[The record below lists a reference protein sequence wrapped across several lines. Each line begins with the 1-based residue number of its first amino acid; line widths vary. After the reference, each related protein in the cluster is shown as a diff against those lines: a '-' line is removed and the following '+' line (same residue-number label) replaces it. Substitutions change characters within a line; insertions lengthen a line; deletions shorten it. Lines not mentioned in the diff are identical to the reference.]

1 MNKNDYIKSVE
12 KIELSADFYERTEK
26 KMLEAAENTSRKKPT
41 KIINIAKISAMA
53 AGFALLC
60 AWTLIAVTGN
70 NFKLTTETADNS
82 VDAVAAETT
91 EATMAAAE
99 TVHDL
104 LTDDDA
110 SGAPLMPDRMIEDA
124 AVENDEPSYV
134 NGEPYEEVTSPA
146 HFPDDTV
153 AVPQTTTEKE
163 FPTQTAVEKEFPIV
177 NRVDATTTMVTEP
190 VDVDGKVQSTMVP
203 VIDNVPV
210 ATMPVAYHEPIIT
223 ECGQN
228 GKFVVIDYKNNSGE
242 EITTGYDYFFY
253 KVEKG
258 KPVMQS
264 VTYIE
269 IALILPHGSDVTIKI
284 DTSELSDGEYIV
296 KKMFPDVDYTSEV
309 SFRIENGVLI
319 FPGK

>member
-1 MNKNDYIKSVE
+1 MNKNDYIKAVDE
-12 KIELSADFYERTEK
+12 IELSADFYEKAEK
-26 KMLEAAENTSRKKPT
+26 KMLEAAEKTSKKKPT

-70 NFKLTTETADNS
+70 NFKLTTETTDNS
-82 VDAVAAETT
+82 VDAVANETT
-91 EATMAAAE
+91 AATMAGAE

-104 LTDDDA
+104 LTDDMQ
-110 SGAPLMPDRMIEDA
+110 GAPLMPDGMIDDA
-124 AVENDEPSYV
+124 DAMETTEILYT
-134 NGEPYEEVTSPA
+134 NGEEYEEVTSPA

-153 AVPQTTTEKE
+153 AVPQTTVEKE
-163 FPTQTAVEKEFPIV
+163 FPTV
-177 NRVDATTTMVTEP
+177 NRVDVTTTMVTNP
-190 VDVDGKVQSTMVP
+190 DKNDGEVQSQSTMVP
-203 VIDNVPV
+203 VVDGAPV

-242 EITTGYDYFFY
+242 KITTGYDYFFY
-253 KVEKG
+253 KIEKG

-264 VTYIE
+264 VAFIE

>member
-91 EATMAAAE
+91 DATMAGAMDEADT

-110 SGAPLMPDRMIEDA
+110 SGAPLMPDGMIEDA

-134 NGEPYEEVTSPA
+134 DGEPYEEVTSPA

-153 AVPQTTTEKE
+153 DVP
-163 FPTQTAVEKEFPIV
+163 QTAVEKEFPI
-177 NRVDATTTMVTEP
+177 NKFDATTTMVTEP
-190 VDVDGKVQSTMVP
+190 VDVDGKVQSTMAP

-210 ATMPVAYHEPIIT
+210 ATMPVAYYKPIIT

-242 EITTGYDYFFY
+242 ELTTGYDYFLY

-258 KPVMQS
+258 KTVMQS
-264 VTYIE
+264 VTFIE
-269 IALILPHGSDVTIKI
+269 IALILPHGADVTIKI

>member
-26 KMLEAAENTSRKKPT
+26 KMLEAANKKKPT
-41 KIINIAKISAMA
+41 KIINIAKISATA

-82 VDAVAAETT
+82 IDAVANETT
-91 EATMAAAE
+91 DATMAGAE

-104 LTDDDA
+104 LTDDA
-110 SGAPLMPDRMIEDA
+110 IGAPLMPDGMIDDA
-124 AVENDEPSYV
+124 AVEHDEPSYV

-146 HFPDDTV
+146 HFPEDTV
-153 AVPQTTTEKE
+153 DVPQTT
-163 FPTQTAVEKEFPIV
+163 AEKEFPIV
-177 NRVDATTTMVTEP
+177 NRVDVTTTMVTKP
-190 VDVDGKVQSTMVP
+190 VVADDKVQSTMVP

-242 EITTGYDYFFY
+242 ELTTGYDYFFY

-264 VTYIE
+264 VTFIE
-269 IALILPHGSDVTIKI
+269 IALILPHGADVTIKI

-309 SFRIENGVLI
+309 SFRIENGVVI

>member
-1 MNKNDYIKSVE
+1 MNKNDYIKSVD

-26 KMLEAAENTSRKKPT
+26 KMLEAANKKKPT

-70 NFKLTTETADNS
+70 NFKLTTETAENS
-82 VDAVAAETT
+82 IDAVANETD
-91 EATMAAAE
+91 ATMAGAE

-104 LTDDDA
+104 LTDDA
-110 SGAPLMPDRMIEDA
+110 IGAPLMPDWMIEDE

-153 AVPQTTTEKE
+153 AVPQTT
-163 FPTQTAVEKEFPIV
+163 VEKEFPIV
-177 NRVDATTTMVTEP
+177 NRVDVTTTMVTEP
-190 VDVDGKVQSTMVP
+190 MDADVKVQSTMEPTV
-203 VIDNVPV
+203 DNVPV
-210 ATMPVAYHEPIIT
+210 ATMPAAYYEPIIT

-242 EITTGYDYFFY
+242 ELTTGYDYFFY

-264 VTYIE
+264 VTFIE
-269 IALILPHGSDVTIKI
+269 IALILPHGADVTIKI

>member
-26 KMLEAAENTSRKKPT
+26 KMLEAAENTSKKKPT

-53 AGFALLC
+53 AGFAILC
-60 AWTLIAVTGN
+60 AWTLIAVSGN

-82 VDAVAAETT
+82 VDAVAAETD
-91 EATMAAAE
+91 ATMAAAE

-104 LTDDDA
+104 LTDDMQ
-110 SGAPLMPDRMIEDA
+110 GAPLMPDGMIDDA

-134 NGEPYEEVTSPA
+134 DGEPYEEVTSPA

-153 AVPQTTTEKE
+153 AVPQTTAEKE
-163 FPTQTAVEKEFPIV
+163 FPTV
-177 NRVDATTTMVTEP
+177 NRVDVTTTMVTEP
-190 VDVDGKVQSTMVP
+190 MNADDKVQSTMEPTV
-203 VIDNVPV
+203 DNVSV

-242 EITTGYDYFFY
+242 ELITGYDYFFY

-269 IALILPHGSDVTIKI
+269 IALILPHGADVTIKI

>member
-82 VDAVAAETT
+82 VDAVAAETD
-91 EATMAAAE
+91 ATMAAAE

-104 LTDDDA
+104 LTDDMQ
-110 SGAPLMPDRMIEDA
+110 GAPLMPDGMIEDA

-153 AVPQTTTEKE
+153 DVP
-163 FPTQTAVEKEFPIV
+163 QTAVEKEFPI
-177 NRVDATTTMVTEP
+177 NRFDATTTMVTEP

-210 ATMPVAYHEPIIT
+210 ATMPVAYDAPI
-223 ECGQN
+223 
-228 GKFVVIDYKNNSGE
+228 VV
-242 EITTGYDYFFY
+242 T
-253 KVEKG
+253 KVIRKG
-258 KPVMQS
+258 KM
-264 VTYIE
+264 
-269 IALILPHGSDVTIKI
+269 LL
-284 DTSELSDGEYIV
+284 
-296 KKMFPDVDYTSEV
+296 
-309 SFRIENGVLI
+309 
-319 FPGK
+319 

>member
-82 VDAVAAETT
+82 IDAVANETT
-91 EATMAAAE
+91 DATMAAAE

-110 SGAPLMPDRMIEDA
+110 SGAPLMPDGMIEDA

-134 NGEPYEEVTSPA
+134 DGEPYEEVTSPA
-146 HFPDDTV
+146 YDPNG
-153 AVPQTTTEKE
+153 AVNNIGA
-163 FPTQTAVEKEFPIV
+163 QTAVEKEFPI
-177 NRVDATTTMVTEP
+177 NRFDVTTTMVTEP

-210 ATMPVAYHEPIIT
+210 ATMPAAYHEPIIT

-242 EITTGYDYFFY
+242 ELTTGYDYFFY

-258 KPVMQS
+258 KPVMQN
-264 VTYIE
+264 VTFIE
-269 IALILPHGSDVTIKI
+269 IALILPHGADVTIKI

>member
-26 KMLEAAENTSRKKPT
+26 KMLEAAENTSKKKPT

-82 VDAVAAETT
+82 IDAVANETD
-91 EATMAAAE
+91 ATMAGAE

-110 SGAPLMPDRMIEDA
+110 SGAPLMPDWMIEDEA
-124 AVENDEPSYV
+124 IENDEPSYV

-146 HFPDDTV
+146 YDPNT
-153 AVPQTTTEKE
+153 AVDNVGA
-163 FPTQTAVEKEFPIV
+163 QTAVEKEFPTV
-177 NRVDATTTMVTEP
+177 NRVDVTTTMVTEP
-190 VDVDGKVQSTMVP
+190 VDADGKVQSTVVP
-203 VIDNVPV
+203 VVDNVPV
-210 ATMPVAYHEPIIT
+210 ATMPAAYHEPIIT

-242 EITTGYDYFFY
+242 KITTGYDYFFY

-258 KPVMQS
+258 KPIMQS
-264 VTYIE
+264 VTFIE
-269 IALILPHGSDVTIKI
+269 IALILPHGADVTIKI

-309 SFRIENGVLI
+309 SFRIENGVAV

>member
-82 VDAVAAETT
+82 VDAVAAET

-104 LTDDDA
+104 LTDDMQ
-110 SGAPLMPDRMIEDA
+110 GAPLMPDGMIEDA

-153 AVPQTTTEKE
+153 AVPQTTAEKEFPTQTAVEKE

-228 GKFVVIDYKNNSGE
+228 GKFVV
-242 EITTGYDYFFY
+242 
-253 KVEKG
+253 
-258 KPVMQS
+258 
-264 VTYIE
+264 
-269 IALILPHGSDVTIKI
+269 
-284 DTSELSDGEYIV
+284 
-296 KKMFPDVDYTSEV
+296 
-309 SFRIENGVLI
+309 
-319 FPGK
+319 

>member
-26 KMLEAAENTSRKKPT
+26 KMLEAAKNTSKKKPT

-60 AWTLIAVTGN
+60 AWTLIAVSGN

-82 VDAVAAETT
+82 VDAVAAETD
-91 EATMAAAE
+91 ATMAAAE

-104 LTDDDA
+104 LTDDMQ
-110 SGAPLMPDRMIEDA
+110 GAPLMPDGMIDDA

-134 NGEPYEEVTSPA
+134 DGEPYEEVTSPA

-153 AVPQTTTEKE
+153 AVPQTTAEKE
-163 FPTQTAVEKEFPIV
+163 FPTV
-177 NRVDATTTMVTEP
+177 NRVDVTTTMVTEP
-190 VDVDGKVQSTMVP
+190 MNADDKVQSTMEPTV
-203 VIDNVPV
+203 DNVSV

-242 EITTGYDYFFY
+242 ELITGYDYFFY

-269 IALILPHGSDVTIKI
+269 IALILPHGADVTIKI

>member
-1 MNKNDYIKSVE
+1 MNKNDYIKSVD
-12 KIELSADFYERTEK
+12 KIELSADFYEKAEK
-26 KMLEAAENTSRKKPT
+26 KMLEATENTNKKKPT
-41 KIINIAKISAMA
+41 KIMNIAKISAVA

-70 NFKLTTETADNS
+70 NFKLTTETADKS
-82 VDAVAAETT
+82 ADAVANETN
-91 EATMAAAE
+91 ATMAAAE

-104 LTDDDA
+104 LTDDMLQA
-110 SGAPLMPDRMIEDA
+110 APLMPDDMVDDA

-146 HFPDDTV
+146 HFPEDTV
-153 AVPQTTTEKE
+153 AVPQTT
-163 FPTQTAVEKEFPIV
+163 AEKEFPI
-177 NRVDATTTMVTEP
+177 NRFDATTTMVTEP
-190 VDVDGKVQSTMVP
+190 VDVDGKVQSTMEPTV
-203 VIDNVPV
+203 DNVPV

-242 EITTGYDYFFY
+242 ELTTGYDYFFY

-264 VTYIE
+264 VTFIE

>member
-26 KMLEAAENTSRKKPT
+26 KMLEAAENTSKKKPT

-60 AWTLIAVTGN
+60 AWTLIAVSGN

-82 VDAVAAETT
+82 VDAVAAETD
-91 EATMAAAE
+91 ATMAAAE

-104 LTDDDA
+104 LTDDMQ
-110 SGAPLMPDRMIEDA
+110 GAPLMPDGMIDDA

-134 NGEPYEEVTSPA
+134 DGEPYEEVTSPA

-153 AVPQTTTEKE
+153 AVPQTTAEKE
-163 FPTQTAVEKEFPIV
+163 FPTV
-177 NRVDATTTMVTEP
+177 NRVDVTTTMVTEP
-190 VDVDGKVQSTMVP
+190 MNADDKVQSTMEPTV
-203 VIDNVPV
+203 DNVSV

-242 EITTGYDYFFY
+242 ELITGYDYFFY

-269 IALILPHGSDVTIKI
+269 IALILPHGADVTIKI

>member
-82 VDAVAAETT
+82 IDAVAAETT
-91 EATMAAAE
+91 EATMAGAMDEADT

-124 AVENDEPSYV
+124 AVENGEPSYV
-134 NGEPYEEVTSPA
+134 DGELYEEVTSPA

-153 AVPQTTTEKE
+153 AVPQTTVEKE
-163 FPTQTAVEKEFPIV
+163 FPTV

-190 VDVDGKVQSTMVP
+190 VDVDGKVQSTMEPTV
-203 VIDNVPV
+203 DNVPV

-242 EITTGYDYFFY
+242 ELTTGYDYFFY

>member
-1 MNKNDYIKSVE
+1 MNKNDYIKSVD

-26 KMLEAAENTSRKKPT
+26 KMLEAANKKKTT

-82 VDAVAAETT
+82 VDAVAAETD
-91 EATMAAAE
+91 ATMAGAE

-104 LTDDDA
+104 LTDDMQ
-110 SGAPLMPDRMIEDA
+110 GAPLMPDGMIDDD

-153 AVPQTTTEKE
+153 AVPQTT
-163 FPTQTAVEKEFPIV
+163 AEKEFPIV
-177 NRVDATTTMVTEP
+177 NRVDVTTTMVTEP
-190 VDVDGKVQSTMVP
+190 MDADVKVQSTMEPTV
-203 VIDNVPV
+203 DNVPV
-210 ATMPVAYHEPIIT
+210 ATMPAVYHEPIIT

-242 EITTGYDYFFY
+242 ELITGYDYFFY

-264 VTYIE
+264 VAFIE

>member
-26 KMLEAAENTSRKKPT
+26 KMLEAAENTSKKKTT

-82 VDAVAAETT
+82 IDAVANETT
-91 EATMAAAE
+91 DATMAAAE

-104 LTDDDA
+104 LTDDMQ
-110 SGAPLMPDRMIEDA
+110 GAPLMPDGMIEDA

-153 AVPQTTTEKE
+153 AVPQTTVEKE
-163 FPTQTAVEKEFPIV
+163 FPTV

-242 EITTGYDYFFY
+242 ELITGYDYFFY

-264 VTYIE
+264 VTFIE
-269 IALILPHGSDVTIKI
+269 IALILPHGADVTIKI

>member
-82 VDAVAAETT
+82 IDAVANETT
-91 EATMAAAE
+91 DATMAAAE

-110 SGAPLMPDRMIEDA
+110 SGAPLMPDGMIEDA

-153 AVPQTTTEKE
+153 AVPQTTAEKE
-163 FPTQTAVEKEFPIV
+163 FPTV

-203 VIDNVPV
+203 VIDEMPV
-210 ATMPVAYHEPIIT
+210 ATMATPYDAPIVVT
-223 ECGQN
+223 KSYQKGN
-228 GKFVVIDYKNNSGE
+228 NVVISFENCSGQTIE
-242 EITTGYDYFFY
+242 TGYDYFLF
-253 KVEKG
+253 KIEKG
-258 KPVMQS
+258 TPVMQS
-264 VTYIE
+264 VTFIE
-269 IALILPHGSDVTIKI
+269 ILMIIPDGKDITLKI
-284 DTSELSDGEYIV
+284 DATNLSDGEYLV
-296 KKMFPDVDYTSEV
+296 RKMFTDIDYTSEV
-309 SFRIENGVLI
+309 SFRIENGVAV

>member
-1 MNKNDYIKSVE
+1 MNKNDYIKSID

-26 KMLEAAENTSRKKPT
+26 KMLEAANKKKPT

-82 VDAVAAETT
+82 VDAVANETD
-91 EATMAAAE
+91 ATMAGAE

-104 LTDDDA
+104 LTDDMQ
-110 SGAPLMPDRMIEDA
+110 GAPLMPDGMIEDA

-153 AVPQTTTEKE
+153 AVPQTTVEKE
-163 FPTQTAVEKEFPIV
+163 FPTV
-177 NRVDATTTMVTEP
+177 NRVDVTTTMVTEP
-190 VDVDGKVQSTMVP
+190 MDADIKVQSTMEPTV
-203 VIDNVPV
+203 DNVPV

-242 EITTGYDYFFY
+242 ELTTGYDYFFY

-264 VTYIE
+264 VTFIE
-269 IALILPHGSDVTIKI
+269 IALILPHGADVTIKI

>member
-82 VDAVAAETT
+82 VDAVAAETD
-91 EATMAAAE
+91 ATMAGAMDEADT

-104 LTDDDA
+104 LTDEMQ
-110 SGAPLMPDRMIEDA
+110 GAPLMPDGMIEDA
-124 AVENDEPSYV
+124 AVETTEIAYT
-134 NGEPYEEVTSPA
+134 NGEEYEEVTSPA

-153 AVPQTTTEKE
+153 AVPQATAEKE
-163 FPTQTAVEKEFPIV
+163 IPT
-177 NRVDATTTMVTEP
+177 NRFDVTTTMVTEP
-190 VDVDGKVQSTMVP
+190 VNADGKVQSTMEP

-223 ECGQN
+223 ECGQD
-228 GKFVVIDYKNNSGE
+228 GKIVVIDYKNNSGE
-242 EITTGYDYFFY
+242 ELITGYDYFFY

-264 VTYIE
+264 VTFIE

>member
-1 MNKNDYIKSVE
+1 MNKNDYIKAVDN
-12 KIELSADFYERTEK
+12 IELSDDFYAKAEK
-26 KMLEAAENTSRKKPT
+26 KMLEAAELSGKKKPT

-82 VDAVAAETT
+82 VDAVAAETD
-91 EATMAAAE
+91 ATMAGAE

-104 LTDDDA
+104 LTDDNA
-110 SGAPLMPDRMIEDA
+110 GAPLMPDGMIEDA

-153 AVPQTTTEKE
+153 AVPQTT
-163 FPTQTAVEKEFPIV
+163 AEKEFPI
-177 NRVDATTTMVTEP
+177 NRFDATTTMVTEP
-190 VDVDGKVQSTMVP
+190 VDVDGKVQSTMEPTV
-203 VIDNVPV
+203 DNVPV

-242 EITTGYDYFFY
+242 ELITGYDYFFY

-264 VTYIE
+264 VTFIE
-269 IALILPHGSDVTIKI
+269 IALILPHGADVTIKI

>member
-82 VDAVAAETT
+82 VDAVAAETD
-91 EATMAAAE
+91 ATMAAAE

-104 LTDDDA
+104 LTDDMQ
-110 SGAPLMPDRMIEDA
+110 GAPLMPDGMIEDE

-146 HFPDDTV
+146 YDPNT
-153 AVPQTTTEKE
+153 AVDNVGA
-163 FPTQTAVEKEFPIV
+163 QTAVEKEFPI
-177 NRVDATTTMVTEP
+177 NRFDATTTMVTEP
-190 VDVDGKVQSTMVP
+190 VDVDGKVQSTMEPTV
-203 VIDNVPV
+203 DNVPV

-242 EITTGYDYFFY
+242 ELTTGYDYFFY

-269 IALILPHGSDVTIKI
+269 IALILPHGADVTIKI

>member
-70 NFKLTTETADNS
+70 NFKLTTETAENS
-82 VDAVAAETT
+82 IDAVAAETD
-91 EATMAAAE
+91 ATMAGAMDEADT

-104 LTDDDA
+104 LTDDV
-110 SGAPLMPDRMIEDA
+110 SGAPLMPDGMIEDE

-153 AVPQTTTEKE
+153 DVP
-163 FPTQTAVEKEFPIV
+163 QTAVEKEFPIV
-177 NRVDATTTMVTEP
+177 NRVDVTTTMVTEP
-190 VDVDGKVQSTMVP
+190 VDVDGNVQSTMVP

-242 EITTGYDYFFY
+242 ELTTGYDYFFY

-264 VTYIE
+264 VTFIE
-269 IALILPHGSDVTIKI
+269 IALILPHGADVTIKI

>member
-1 MNKNDYIKSVE
+1 MNKNDYIKSID

-26 KMLEAAENTSRKKPT
+26 KMLEAAENTSKKKPI

-60 AWTLIAVTGN
+60 AWTLIAVSGN

-82 VDAVAAETT
+82 IDAVANETD
-91 EATMAAAE
+91 ATMAGAE

-104 LTDDDA
+104 LTDDMQ
-110 SGAPLMPDRMIEDA
+110 GAPLMPDGMIEDA

-153 AVPQTTTEKE
+153 AVPQTTAEKE
-163 FPTQTAVEKEFPIV
+163 FPTV
-177 NRVDATTTMVTEP
+177 NRVDVTTTMVTEP
-190 VDVDGKVQSTMVP
+190 MDADIKVQSTMEPTV
-203 VIDNVPV
+203 DNVPV

-242 EITTGYDYFFY
+242 ELTTGYDYFFY

-264 VTYIE
+264 VAFIE

>member
-1 MNKNDYIKSVE
+1 MNKNDYIKSID

-26 KMLEAAENTSRKKPT
+26 KMLEAANKKKPT

-82 VDAVAAETT
+82 VDAVANETD
-91 EATMAAAE
+91 ATMAGAE

-104 LTDDDA
+104 LTDDMQ
-110 SGAPLMPDRMIEDA
+110 GAPLMPDGMIEDA

-153 AVPQTTTEKE
+153 AVPQTTVEKE
-163 FPTQTAVEKEFPIV
+163 FPTV
-177 NRVDATTTMVTEP
+177 NRVDVTTTMVTEP
-190 VDVDGKVQSTMVP
+190 MDADIKVQSTMEPTV
-203 VIDNVPV
+203 DNVPV

-242 EITTGYDYFFY
+242 ELITGYDYFFY

-264 VTYIE
+264 VAFIE

>member
-82 VDAVAAETT
+82 IDAVAAETT
-91 EATMAAAE
+91 DATMAAAG

-110 SGAPLMPDRMIEDA
+110 SGAPLMPDGMIEDA

-146 HFPDDTV
+146 YDPNT
-153 AVPQTTTEKE
+153 AVDNVGA
-163 FPTQTAVEKEFPIV
+163 QTAVEKEFPI
-177 NRVDATTTMVTEP
+177 NRFDATTTVVTEP
-190 VDVDGKVQSTMVP
+190 VDVDGKVQSTMEP
-203 VIDNVPV
+203 VIDEMPV
-210 ATMPVAYHEPIIT
+210 ATMATPYDAPIVVT
-223 ECGQN
+223 ESYQKGN
-228 GKFVVIDYKNNSGE
+228 NVVISFENCSGQTIE
-242 EITTGYDYFFY
+242 TGYDYFLF
-253 KVEKG
+253 KIEKG
-258 KPVMQS
+258 TPVMQS
-264 VTYIE
+264 VTFIE
-269 IALILPHGSDVTIKI
+269 ILMIIPDGKDITLKI
-284 DTSELSDGEYIV
+284 DATNLSDGEYLV
-296 KKMFPDVDYTSEV
+296 RKMFTDIDYTSEV
-309 SFRIENGVLI
+309 SFRIENGVAV

>member
-70 NFKLTTETADNS
+70 NFKLTTETAENS
-82 VDAVAAETT
+82 IDAVANETD
-91 EATMAAAE
+91 ATMAGAMDEADT

-110 SGAPLMPDRMIEDA
+110 SGAPLMPDGMIEDA

-153 AVPQTTTEKE
+153 AVPQTT
-163 FPTQTAVEKEFPIV
+163 AEKEFPI
-177 NRVDATTTMVTEP
+177 NRFDVTTTMVTEP
-190 VDVDGKVQSTMVP
+190 VDADGKVQSTMVP

-242 EITTGYDYFFY
+242 ELTTGYDYFFY

-264 VTYIE
+264 VAFIE
-269 IALILPHGSDVTIKI
+269 IALILPHGADVTIKI

-309 SFRIENGVLI
+309 SFRIKNGVLI

>member
-26 KMLEAAENTSRKKPT
+26 KMLEAAENTSKKKPT

-70 NFKLTTETADNS
+70 TFKLTTETADNS
-82 VDAVAAETT
+82 VDAVAAETD
-91 EATMAAAE
+91 ATMAAAE

-110 SGAPLMPDRMIEDA
+110 SGAPLMPDGMIEDA

-153 AVPQTTTEKE
+153 DVP
-163 FPTQTAVEKEFPIV
+163 QTAVEKEFPI
-177 NRVDATTTMVTEP
+177 NRFDATTTMVTEP

-210 ATMPVAYHEPIIT
+210 ATMPVAYYEPIIT

-242 EITTGYDYFFY
+242 ELTTGYDYFFY

-264 VTYIE
+264 VTFIE
-269 IALILPHGSDVTIKI
+269 IALILPHGADVTIKI

>member
-1 MNKNDYIKSVE
+1 
-12 KIELSADFYERTEK
+12 
-26 KMLEAAENTSRKKPT
+26 MLEAAENTSKKKPT

-60 AWTLIAVTGN
+60 AWTLIAVSGN

-82 VDAVAAETT
+82 VDAVAAETD
-91 EATMAAAE
+91 ATMAAAE

-104 LTDDDA
+104 LTDDMQ
-110 SGAPLMPDRMIEDA
+110 GAPLMPDGMIDDA

-134 NGEPYEEVTSPA
+134 DGEPYEEVTSPA

-153 AVPQTTTEKE
+153 AVPQTTAEKE
-163 FPTQTAVEKEFPIV
+163 FPTV
-177 NRVDATTTMVTEP
+177 NRVDVTTTMVTEP
-190 VDVDGKVQSTMVP
+190 MNADDKVQSTMEPTV
-203 VIDNVPV
+203 DNVSV

-242 EITTGYDYFFY
+242 ELITGYDYFFY

-269 IALILPHGSDVTIKI
+269 IALILPHGADVTIKI

>member
-82 VDAVAAETT
+82 VDAVAAETD
-91 EATMAAAE
+91 ATMAGAMDEADT

-110 SGAPLMPDRMIEDA
+110 SGAPLMPDGMIEDA

-153 AVPQTTTEKE
+153 DVPR
-163 FPTQTAVEKEFPIV
+163 TAVEKEFPI
-177 NRVDATTTMVTEP
+177 NRFDATTTMVTEP
-190 VDVDGKVQSTMVP
+190 VDVDGKVQSTMEPTV
-203 VIDNVPV
+203 DNVPA
-210 ATMPVAYHEPIIT
+210 ATMPVAYYEPIIT

-242 EITTGYDYFFY
+242 ELITGYDYFFY

-264 VTYIE
+264 VTFIE
-269 IALILPHGSDVTIKI
+269 IALILPHGADVTIKI

>member
-26 KMLEAAENTSRKKPT
+26 KMLEAAENTRKKKPT

-60 AWTLIAVTGN
+60 AWTLIAVSGN

-82 VDAVAAETT
+82 VDAVAAETD
-91 EATMAAAE
+91 ATMAAAE

-104 LTDDDA
+104 LTDDMQ
-110 SGAPLMPDRMIEDA
+110 GAPLMPDGMIEDA

-134 NGEPYEEVTSPA
+134 DGEPYEEVTSPA

-153 AVPQTTTEKE
+153 AVPQTTAEKE
-163 FPTQTAVEKEFPIV
+163 FPTV
-177 NRVDATTTMVTEP
+177 NRVDVTTTMVTEP
-190 VDVDGKVQSTMVP
+190 MNADDKVQSTMVP

-242 EITTGYDYFFY
+242 EIITGYDYFFY

-264 VTYIE
+264 VTFIE
-269 IALILPHGSDVTIKI
+269 IALILPHGADVTIKI

>member
-91 EATMAAAE
+91 DATMAAAE

-104 LTDDDA
+104 LTDDMQ
-110 SGAPLMPDRMIEDA
+110 GAPLMPDGMIEDA

-146 HFPDDTV
+146 YDPNT
-153 AVPQTTTEKE
+153 AVDNVGA
-163 FPTQTAVEKEFPIV
+163 QTAVEKEFPIV
-177 NRVDATTTMVTEP
+177 NRVDVTTTMVTEP
-190 VDVDGKVQSTMVP
+190 MDADIKVQSTMVP

-258 KPVMQS
+258 KSVMQS

-269 IALILPHGSDVTIKI
+269 IALILPHGADVTIKI

>member
-26 KMLEAAENTSRKKPT
+26 KMLEAANKKKPT

-70 NFKLTTETADNS
+70 NFKLTTETAENS
-82 VDAVAAETT
+82 IDAVANETD
-91 EATMAAAE
+91 ATMAAAE

-104 LTDDDA
+104 LTDDA
-110 SGAPLMPDRMIEDA
+110 IGAPLMPDGMIEDA

-146 HFPDDTV
+146 HFPEDTV
-153 AVPQTTTEKE
+153 AVPQTTAEKE
-163 FPTQTAVEKEFPIV
+163 FPTV
-177 NRVDATTTMVTEP
+177 NRVDVTTTMVTEP
-190 VDVDGKVQSTMVP
+190 MDADVKVQSTMEPTV
-203 VIDNVPV
+203 DNVPV

-228 GKFVVIDYKNNSGE
+228 GKFVVIDYRNNSGE
-242 EITTGYDYFFY
+242 ELITGYDYFFY

-264 VTYIE
+264 VAFIE

>member
-1 MNKNDYIKSVE
+1 MNKNDYIKSVD

-26 KMLEAAENTSRKKPT
+26 KMLEAANKKKPT

-82 VDAVAAETT
+82 IDAVANETD
-91 EATMAAAE
+91 ATMAGAE

-104 LTDDDA
+104 LTDDMQ
-110 SGAPLMPDRMIEDA
+110 GAPLMPDGMIEDE

-134 NGEPYEEVTSPA
+134 DGELYEEVTSPA

-153 AVPQTTTEKE
+153 AVPQTTAEKE
-163 FPTQTAVEKEFPIV
+163 FPTV
-177 NRVDATTTMVTEP
+177 NRVDVTTTMVTEP
-190 VDVDGKVQSTMVP
+190 MDADVKVQSTMETTV
-203 VIDNVPV
+203 DNVPV

-242 EITTGYDYFFY
+242 ELITGYDYFFY

-264 VTYIE
+264 VAFIE